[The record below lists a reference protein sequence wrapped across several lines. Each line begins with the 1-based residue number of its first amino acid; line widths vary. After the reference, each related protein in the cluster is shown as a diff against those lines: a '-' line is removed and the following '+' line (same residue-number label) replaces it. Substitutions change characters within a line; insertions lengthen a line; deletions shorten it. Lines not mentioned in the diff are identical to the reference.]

1 MSFLIDPDVHYLNCA
16 YMSPLAHAVEEAGRV
31 GMARKQRPWTI
42 RPEDFFVEVEDVKAR
57 FAEVLGAGRPEQVA
71 VLPSVSYGMAIVARN
86 LRLRPGQHIV
96 VAGEQFPSN
105 VHPWRRIAAQRGG
118 EVRTVT
124 APDVAEG
131 RGAAWNEAL
140 LAAIDERTALLA
152 LGHVHWAD
160 GTRFDLPRLAARARE
175 VGALVVVDGTQSV
188 GALAF
193 PFDEVQ
199 PDAVVCAAYKW
210 LLGPYG
216 LAFGWF
222 GEALQ
227 DGEPLEETWC
237 GRRGSED
244 FAGLVHYTDDYG
256 QGSARF
262 DVGQRSNFITL
273 PMAIEALRLVT
284 AWGPARIQAHAA
296 SLWAPIVE
304 PLRRAGY
311 RIEDPAWRG
320 EHLVGLRPP
329 AGTDMS
335 AIASRLAVARVHV
348 SMRGTAIRVSP
359 HVYNTPEDMQA
370 LAAVLTG
377 R

>member
-57 FAEVLGAGRPEQVA
+57 FAEVLGSGRPEEVA

-124 APDVAEG
+124 APEVAEG

-256 QGSARF
+256 PGSARF

-296 SLWAPIVE
+296 SLWAPIVA
-304 PLRRAGY
+304 PLRLAGY
-311 RIEDPAWRG
+311 GIEDPAWRG

-335 AIASRLAVARVHV
+335 AIASRLAAARVHV

-370 LAAVLTG
+370 LAAVLTW

>member
-16 YMSPLAHAVEEAGRV
+16 YMAPLAHAVEEAGRV

-188 GALAF
+188 GALTF

-237 GRRGSED
+237 GRGGSED

-256 QGSARF
+256 PGSARF

-304 PLRRAGY
+304 SLRRAGY
-311 RIEDPAWRG
+311 GIEDPAWRG

-335 AIASRLAVARVHV
+335 AIASRLAAARVHV